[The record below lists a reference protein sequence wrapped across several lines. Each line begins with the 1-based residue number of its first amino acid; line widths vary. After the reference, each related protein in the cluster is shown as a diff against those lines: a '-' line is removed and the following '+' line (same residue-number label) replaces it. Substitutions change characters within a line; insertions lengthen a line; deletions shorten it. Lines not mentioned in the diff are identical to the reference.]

1 MSNGAI
7 SRRLLLAGLATA
19 SLPARAASRQL
30 GLWDSAPQVSPL
42 LRARALR
49 ALAMH
54 ESRFWSRDR
63 VTIIDFG
70 LPSAVPRLFLI
81 DLLAGRTEAMLVA
94 HGSGSD
100 PGHSGQLQL
109 FSDVV
114 GSEATSEGAYLTG
127 DPYVGIH
134 GPSRRLTGLDA
145 TNAHAEERAIVI
157 HSAWYVGPEIIA
169 RQGRLGRSNG
179 CFAVSATDI
188 GPLLARLGRGRL
200 LYAGSSVALP
210 AVDAAP
216 DQQPDD
222 D

>member
-1 MSNGAI
+1 MTLRSGI
-7 SRRLLLAGLATA
+7 TLSRRALLAGMAVAAAPPALA
-19 SLPARAASRQL
+19 RQT
-30 GLWDSAPQVSPL
+30 GLWDAAPEVSPI

-49 ALAMH
+49 ALAGH
-54 ESRFWSRDR
+54 ESRIWSRDR
-63 VTIIDFG
+63 VAIVDFG

-100 PGHSGQLQL
+100 PDHEGRLQH

-127 DPYVGIH
+127 EPYVGIH
-134 GPSRRLTGLDA
+134 GRSRRLIGLDA

-157 HSAWYVGPEIIA
+157 HPAWYVGPEIIA

-179 CFAVSATDI
+179 CFAVSAADI

-200 LYAGSSVALP
+200 LYAGSSVALSP
-210 AVDAAP
+210 GNAP
-216 DQQPDD
+216 SD
-222 D
+222 